1 MVMFTAIGTHGPVL
15 SPVAGLV
22 LDLLL
27 ISCAALLLLE
37 PKRRSSGDVLV
48 MVAIVIGVSLS
59 RVMMAGLPNVQ
70 FVTVASLL
78 VGARLGARRGASFA
92 ILVTVLSNYFLGDG
106 WWTVFQALG
115 WSAVAVIGSKAN
127 IWVND
132 SLNISAACFWAVI
145 TAFVFD
151 LIVSFSIID
160 QSVSMLGFISYLW
173 AGIPYDVLHAV
184 GNLTFTLW
192 FANWFVD
199 KLEISAIP
207 TIEEAIIA
215 DSESLNA

>member
-15 SPVAGLV
+15 SPVAGLFIDLV
-22 LDLLL
+22 LL
-27 ISCAALLLLE
+27 SCAALLLLE
-37 PKRRSSGDVLV
+37 PKRRSVGDVLV
-48 MVAIVIGVSLS
+48 LVAIVIGVALS
-59 RVMMAGLPNVQ
+59 RVLMAGLPNVQ

-106 WWTVFQALG
+106 WWTIFQALG
-115 WSAVAVIGSKAN
+115 WSAVAVIGSKSK

-132 SLNISAACFWAVI
+132 ALDITAACFWAI
-145 TAFVFD
+145 ASAFVFD
-151 LIVSFSIID
+151 FLVSLSIIEA
-160 QSVSMLGFISYLW
+160 STTFIGFINYLW

-192 FANWFVD
+192 FANWFVE
-199 KLEISAIP
+199 KLEISEVP
-207 TIEEAIIA
+207 TIEEAVLA
-215 DSESLNA
+215 DTESMNA

>member
-1 MVMFTAIGTHGPVL
+1 M
-15 SPVAGLV
+15 
-22 LDLLL
+22 
-27 ISCAALLLLE
+27 IS
-37 PKRRSSGDVLV
+37 
-48 MVAIVIGVSLS
+48 
-59 RVMMAGLPNVQ
+59 
-70 FVTVASLL
+70 
-78 VGARLGARRGASFA
+78 
-92 ILVTVLSNYFLGDG
+92 
-106 WWTVFQALG
+106 
-115 WSAVAVIGSKAN
+115 
-127 IWVND
+127 
-132 SLNISAACFWAVI
+132 
-145 TAFVFD
+145 AFVFD
-151 LIVSFSIID
+151 FIVSFSIID

>member
-1 MVMFTAIGTHGPVL
+1 MFTAIGTHGPVL

-37 PKRRSSGDVLV
+37 PKRRSIGDVLV

-132 SLNISAACFWAVI
+132 SLNISAACFWAII

>member
-37 PKRRSSGDVLV
+37 PKRRSIGDVLV

-92 ILVTVLSNYFLGDG
+92 ILVAVLSNYFLGDG
-106 WWTVFQALG
+106 WWTVFQAVG
-115 WSAVAVIGSKAN
+115 WSVVAVIGSKAN

-132 SLNISAACFWAVI
+132 SLNISSACLWAVVS
-145 TAFVFD
+145 AFVFD
-151 LIVSFSIID
+151 FIVSFSIID
-160 QSVSMLGFISYLW
+160 QSVSVLGFISYLW

-192 FANWFVD
+192 FANWFVE

-207 TIEEAIIA
+207 TIEEAILA

>member
-1 MVMFTAIGTHGPVL
+1 MFTAIGTHGPVL

-37 PKRRSSGDVLV
+37 PKRRSIGDVLV

-115 WSAVAVIGSKAN
+115 WSTVAVIGSKAN

-132 SLNISAACFWAVI
+132 SLNISTACFWAVL

-173 AGIPYDVLHAV
+173 AGVPYDVLHAL

>member
-1 MVMFTAIGTHGPVL
+1 MFTAIGTHGPVL

-37 PKRRSSGDVLV
+37 PKRRSIGDVLV

-59 RVMMAGLPNVQ
+59 RVLMAGLPNVQ

-106 WWTVFQALG
+106 WWTVFQAVG
-115 WSAVAVIGSKAN
+115 WSSVAVIGSKAN

-132 SLNISAACFWAVI
+132 SLNITKACFWAVI

-151 LIVSFSIID
+151 FIVSFSIID

>member
-37 PKRRSSGDVLV
+37 PKRRSIGDVLV

-106 WWTVFQALG
+106 WWTVFQAVG

-132 SLNISAACFWAVI
+132 SLNISAACFWAII

>member
-37 PKRRSSGDVLV
+37 PKRRSIGDVLV

-132 SLNISAACFWAVI
+132 SLNISTACFWAVL

-173 AGIPYDVLHAV
+173 AGVPYDVLHAV

>member
-37 PKRRSSGDVLV
+37 PKRRSIGDVLV

-132 SLNISAACFWAVI
+132 SLKISTACFWAVL

-173 AGIPYDVLHAV
+173 AGVPYDVLHAL

>member
-1 MVMFTAIGTHGPVL
+1 MFTAIGTHGPVL

-37 PKRRSSGDVLV
+37 PKRRSIGDVLV

-132 SLNISAACFWAVI
+132 SLNISTACFWAVL

-173 AGIPYDVLHAV
+173 AGVPYDVLHAV

>member
-37 PKRRSSGDVLV
+37 PKRRSIGDVLV

-92 ILVTVLSNYFLGDG
+92 ILVAVLSNYFLGDG
-106 WWTVFQALG
+106 WWTVFQAVG
-115 WSAVAVIGSKAN
+115 WSVVAVIGSKAN

-132 SLNISAACFWAVI
+132 SLNISSACFWAVVS
-145 TAFVFD
+145 AFVFD
-151 LIVSFSIID
+151 FIVSFSIID
-160 QSVSMLGFISYLW
+160 QSVSVFGFISYLW

-192 FANWFVD
+192 FANWFVE

-207 TIEEAIIA
+207 TIEEAILA

>member
-37 PKRRSSGDVLV
+37 PKRRSIGDVLV

>member
-37 PKRRSSGDVLV
+37 PKRRSIGEVLV

-132 SLNISAACFWAVI
+132 SLNISAACFWAII

>member
-37 PKRRSSGDVLV
+37 PKRRSIGDVLV

-132 SLNISAACFWAVI
+132 SLNISAACFWAII

>member
-1 MVMFTAIGTHGPVL
+1 MFTAIGTHGPVL

-37 PKRRSSGDVLV
+37 PKRRSIGDVLV

-106 WWTVFQALG
+106 WWTIFQALG
-115 WSAVAVIGSKAN
+115 WSTVAVIGSKAN

-132 SLNISAACFWAVI
+132 SLNISTACFWAVL

-173 AGIPYDVLHAV
+173 AGVPYDVLHAL

>member
-37 PKRRSSGDVLV
+37 PKRRSIGDVLV

-59 RVMMAGLPNVQ
+59 RVLMAGLPNVQ

-106 WWTVFQALG
+106 WWTVFQAVG

-132 SLNISAACFWAVI
+132 SLKISTACFWAVVS
-145 TAFVFD
+145 AFVFD
-151 LIVSFSIID
+151 FIVSFSIID
-160 QSVSMLGFISYLW
+160 QSMSMLGFISYLW

-192 FANWFVD
+192 FADWFVD